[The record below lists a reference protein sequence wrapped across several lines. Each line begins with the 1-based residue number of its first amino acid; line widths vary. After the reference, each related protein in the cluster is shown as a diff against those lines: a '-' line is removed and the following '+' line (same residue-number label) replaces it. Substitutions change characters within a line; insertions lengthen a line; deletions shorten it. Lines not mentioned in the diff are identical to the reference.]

1 MIDPEELYRRTTP
14 GLPRA
19 ARTSA
24 RRDARRHHPDHH
36 LLRPLPAL
44 HRPRRGLPD
53 LGRMGELSTP
63 MGEEEIQRFVDA
75 ADAEQLPR
83 WQGE

>member
-1 MIDPEELYRRTTP
+1 
-14 GLPRA
+14 
-19 ARTSA
+19 
-24 RRDARRHHPDHH
+24 
-36 LLRPLPAL
+36 
-44 HRPRRGLPD
+44 
-53 LGRMGELSTP
+53 MGELSTP